1 MKKRLGFMLS
11 IVLMFALVL
20 SACGGGNKGTS
31 GTNGTASPE
40 ASSAAPEESTAAGAK
55 LKIGMVTDTGGVND
69 KSFNQS
75 AWDGLQRVTK
85 DTGSETK
92 YLESKGDAD
101 MEPNLRAFI
110 SEKYDMIWGV
120 GFLFEDAMGKVAKDN
135 PDSKFG
141 IIDGTVNAPNVVSV
155 NFAANEGSFLA
166 GVVAG
171 LTTKSNKIGFVGGM
185 EIPSVTI
192 FEAGFNAGVAAVNP
206 EAKVIRNYTGEFGK
220 PDLGKAAATVMYN
233 DGVDI
238 IFQVAGGTG
247 NGVFNEATARK
258 KAGQDVWVIG
268 VDKDQSIE
276 FGNEVTLTSMLKG
289 VETAIHQVSTE
300 LINGKWEGGKSV
312 VLGLKDGAVG
322 LPENNPNVSEEIMT
336 KVEDY
341 KQQIISG
348 SLVVPTDIK

>member
-20 SACGGGNKGTS
+20 SACGGGSKNNNAAS
-31 GTNGTASPE
+31 GTNGAASPE
-40 ASSAAPEESTAAGAK
+40 ASSEASTEAGAK

-75 AWDGLQRVTK
+75 AWDGLQRISK

-120 GFLFEDAMGKVAKDN
+120 GFLFQDAMGKVAKDN

-141 IIDGTVNAPNVVSV
+141 IIDSAVDAPNVVSV
-155 NFAANEGSFLA
+155 NFAANEGSFLV

-171 LTTKSNKIGFVGGM
+171 LTTKTNKIGFVGGM
-185 EIPSVTI
+185 EIPSVTV

-206 EAKVIRNYTGEFGK
+206 EAKVIRNYTGEFNK
-220 PDLGKAAATVMYN
+220 PDLGKAAAAVMYN

-289 VETAIHQVSTE
+289 VEAAIYQVSND

-322 LPENNPNVSEEIMT
+322 LPESNPNVSEEIMK

-348 SLVVPTDIK
+348 SLVVPSEVK

>member
-20 SACGGGNKGTS
+20 SACGGGSKNN
-31 GTNGTASPE
+31 GTNGAASPE
-40 ASSAAPEESTAAGAK
+40 ASAAPEASSDAGTAAK

-120 GFLFEDAMGKVAKDN
+120 GFLFQDAMGKVAKDN

-141 IIDGTVNAPNVVSV
+141 IIDSAVDAPNVVSV
-155 NFAANEGSFLA
+155 NFAANEGSFLV

-171 LTTKSNKIGFVGGM
+171 LTTKTNKIGFVGGM
-185 EIPSVTI
+185 EIPSVTV

-289 VETAIHQVSTE
+289 VEAAIHQVSTD

-322 LPENNPNVSEEIMT
+322 LPENNPNISAEIMT

-348 SLVVPTDIK
+348 SLVVPTEVK